1 MRRILE
7 QLAFANVFAPQSVTN
22 GEDKTTSFVDTSGA
36 TEVLFALSTAALG
49 AGKTVTVTLM
59 GSAESNGG
67 SPEAIGEAVVFTDQ
81 GGHGPP
87 DCPGQ
92 LQGGPGEAQI
102 HRPEVPAQRG
112 RGRGL
117 RRDGRSGQP
126 LSARRQQLEPGG
138 LTCP

>member
-67 SPEAIGEAVVFTDQ
+67 SPEAIGEAVVFDKVGTAPQTVLVSYKVDPAKHRYIGLKFQ
-81 GGHGPP
+81 HSADAAV
-87 DCPGQ
+87 DCGVTAAADS
-92 LQGGPGEAQI
+92 LYL
-102 HRPEVPAQRG
+102 PAG
-112 RGRGL
+112 NSWSL
-117 RRDGRSGQP
+117 VV
-126 LSARRQQLEPGG
+126 
-138 LTCP
+138 

>member
-67 SPEAIGEAVVFTDQ
+67 SPEAIGEAVVFTDKVGTAPQ
-81 GGHGPP
+81 TVLVSYKVDPAKHRHIGLKFQHSADAAV
-87 DCPGQ
+87 DCGVTAAADS
-92 LQGGPGEAQI
+92 LDL
-102 HRPEVPAQRG
+102 PAG
-112 RGRGL
+112 NSWSL
-117 RRDGRSGQP
+117 VV
-126 LSARRQQLEPGG
+126 
-138 LTCP
+138 

>member
-67 SPEAIGEAVVFTDQ
+67 SPEAIGEAVVFTDKVGTAPQ
-81 GGHGPP
+81 TVLVSYKVDPAKHRYIGLKLQHIADAAV
-87 DCPGQ
+87 DCGVTAAADSLYLP
-92 LQGGPGEAQI
+92 
-102 HRPEVPAQRG
+102 
-112 RGRGL
+112 
-117 RRDGRSGQP
+117 SGNSWS
-126 LSARRQQLEPGG
+126 LVV
-138 LTCP
+138 

>member
-67 SPEAIGEAVVFTDQ
+67 SPEAIGEAVVFTDKVGTAPQ
-81 GGHGPP
+81 TVLVSYKVDP
-87 DCPGQ
+87 
-92 LQGGPGEAQI
+92 AK
-102 HRPEVPAQRG
+102 HRYI
-112 RGRGL
+112 GL
-117 RRDGRSGQP
+117 KFQH
-126 LSARRQQLEPGG
+126 SADAAVDQLEPGG

>member
-36 TEVLFALSTAALG
+36 TEVLFALTTAAQG

-67 SPEAIGEAVVFTDQ
+67 SPEAIGEAVVFTDKVGTAPQ
-81 GGHGPP
+81 TVLVSYKVDPAKHRYIGLKFQHSADAAV
-87 DCPGQ
+87 DCGVTAAADS
-92 LQGGPGEAQI
+92 LYL
-102 HRPEVPAQRG
+102 PAG
-112 RGRGL
+112 NSWSL
-117 RRDGRSGQP
+117 VV
-126 LSARRQQLEPGG
+126 
-138 LTCP
+138 

>member
-67 SPEAIGEAVVFTDQ
+67 SPEAIGEAVVFTDKVGTAPQ
-81 GGHGPP
+81 TVLVSYKVAPAKHRYIGLKFQHSADAAV
-87 DCPGQ
+87 DCGVTAAADS
-92 LQGGPGEAQI
+92 LYL
-102 HRPEVPAQRG
+102 PAG
-112 RGRGL
+112 NSWSL
-117 RRDGRSGQP
+117 VV
-126 LSARRQQLEPGG
+126 
-138 LTCP
+138 

>member
-36 TEVLFALSTAALG
+36 TELFALSTAALG

-67 SPEAIGEAVVFTDQ
+67 SPEAIGEAVVFTDKVGTAPQ
-81 GGHGPP
+81 TVLVSYKVDPAKHRYIGLKFQHSADAAV
-87 DCPGQ
+87 DCGVTAAADS
-92 LQGGPGEAQI
+92 LYL
-102 HRPEVPAQRG
+102 PAG
-112 RGRGL
+112 NSWSL
-117 RRDGRSGQP
+117 VV
-126 LSARRQQLEPGG
+126 
-138 LTCP
+138 